1 MATDAEAL
9 EAMQQRYATA
19 RVPASGAQQQRQAL
33 AADGKRIR
41 GANRNGTMRYETAT
55 LVEHRTG
62 VRSRASTFTTRT
74 ANWRRSGHCWR
85 WFRSV
90 AR

>member
-1 MATDAEAL
+1 M
-9 EAMQQRYATA
+9 
-19 RVPASGAQQQRQAL
+19 

-62 VRSRASTFTTRT
+62 VPVAAATHAERRTGGGWGTLEVVPISGAVITLDALHTTRDT
-74 ANWRRSGHCWR
+74 TSAS
-85 WFRSV
+85 SSS
-90 AR
+90 